1 MHKGCQNYQ
10 LLCNFAKL
18 FAMNLP
24 SIIQIGDILVSS
36 EVLTEYFCCDYEVCR
51 GACCIIGDSG
61 APLQESETAE
71 LERNYPRYEAWMSV
85 EGRQKVESDGFF
97 EIDVD
102 GDLVTPLLHGSEECA
117 FTRFEGENCFCA
129 IERAHCAGRC
139 PFVKPIS
146 CRLYPIRASVLR
158 NGLTA
163 LNLHRWEICRC
174 AFEKGR
180 KEKVPVY
187 KFLREPLID
196 AYGQAFYDE
205 LSSVAA
211 ALSSTICADSR
222 S

>member
-1 MHKGCQNYQ
+1 
-10 LLCNFAKL
+10 
-18 FAMNLP
+18 MNLP

-36 EVLTEYFCCDYEVCR
+36 EVLTEHFCCDYEVCR

-61 APLQESETAE
+61 APLLESETAE